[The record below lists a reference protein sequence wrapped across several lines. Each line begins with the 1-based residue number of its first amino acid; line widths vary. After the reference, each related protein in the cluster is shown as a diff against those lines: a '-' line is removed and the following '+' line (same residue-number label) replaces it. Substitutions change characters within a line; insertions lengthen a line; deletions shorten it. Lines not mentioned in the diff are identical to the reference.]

1 MSELERDLQ
10 LLHRYHD
17 GELAGVERALFE
29 RRLRRSPALRDELRV
44 LEDVSR
50 LVAGAELDASA
61 PPDLWSGIASALPAI
76 DAQVAD
82 ERASA
87 AASPA
92 APADGPARTRG
103 RTGWLGLPGWALG
116 TGALAAAAAL
126 ALFVVVQTSGVPD
139 LPGEPPTAAQPR
151 AVPAAASVFAH
162 RSGSVRYLDS
172 GGASVMVIEDEA
184 ADMTIVWMMDAV

>member
-29 RRLRRSPALRDELRV
+29 RRLRRSPALQDELRV

-50 LVAGAELDASA
+50 LVAGAELDASDPSA
-61 PPDLWSGIASALPAI
+61 PDLWSGIASALPAI

-87 AASPA
+87 AAPADAPA
-92 APADGPARTRG
+92 AARG
-103 RTGWLGLPGWALG
+103 RRGWLGLPGWALG
-116 TGALAAAAAL
+116 TGALAAAAAV
-126 ALFVVVQTSGVPD
+126 ALFVVVWTPGVPD
-139 LPGEPPTAAQPR
+139 LPGETRPAASR
-151 AVPAAASVFAH
+151 AVPAAVPVVAH